1 MRTALVTGSAK
12 GIGRAIALAL
22 ARDGFRVAVHY
33 RSSQA
38 EAQAT
43 VAAIRAAGGTA
54 EAFAADLAWNGQPGG
69 ADAPVRA
76 DPAAALVAAVEAWSG
91 PSGLHTLVCNAGII
105 KSQLIAFTRF
115 EEWRDVM
122 TANLDSAF
130 LLTKAV
136 ARLMARRKAGRII
149 YISSDAGLLGDLMRA
164 AYSASKAGLFG
175 LAKTAARELAASNV
189 TVNAVAPGIIT
200 TDMTADIPESRRAK
214 QLDAIPLAR
223 FGTPEEVAGCVRFL
237 ASDAAG
243 WITGQTLCV
252 DGGLC
257 MRA

>member
-1 MRTALVTGSAK
+1 MRTALVTGSGK

-38 EAQAT
+38 DAQAT
-43 VAAIRAAGGTA
+43 VAAIRADGGEA
-54 EAFAADLAWNGQPGG
+54 ELFAADLA
-69 ADAPVRA
+69 DAA
-76 DPAAALVAAVEAWSG
+76 QAAELAKAVELQCG
-91 PSGLHTLVCNAGII
+91 PIHTLVCNAGII
-105 KSQLIAFTRF
+105 KSQLLAFTTH
-115 EEWRDVM
+115 EEWREVM
-122 TANLDSAF
+122 AANLDAAF

-136 ARLMARRKAGRII
+136 ARPMARRKAGRII
-149 YISSDAGLLGDLMRA
+149 YISSAAGLMGDLMRA
-164 AYSASKAGLFG
+164 AYSASKAGLLG

-200 TDMTADIPESRRAK
+200 TDMTADIPETRRVK

-223 FGTPEEVAGCVRFL
+223 FGTPEEVAGCVSFL

-252 DGGLC
+252 DGGLY
-257 MRA
+257 MKG